1 MVVLKGEV
9 EEVMVVEEVEEMKL
23 VVVVVAAAKVVE
35 EVDVEEVVEVV
46 GVGVGVLQRVEGVG
60 RLGASLSWG
69 ISRVRGVG
77 GLTLARKSGHTGTS
91 RKLSVCPPWP

>member
-1 MVVLKGEV
+1 M
-9 EEVMVVEEVEEMKL
+9 VEEVEEMKL
-23 VVVVVAAAKVVE
+23 LLVVVVAKVVE
-35 EVDVEEVVEVV
+35 EVDVEEVVEV
-46 GVGVGVLQRVEGVG
+46 VGVGVLQRVEGVG
-60 RLGASLSWG
+60 RLGASLSWC